1 MIWFAL
7 VCISFCRIFFLPF
20 CVLTQQ
26 RRGPIWC
33 IYISIYSHCKT
44 KFMQTSELK
53 LFSSTAVAVAQTS
66 NTNFWNVAGVLAWN
80 ERIDIFVALL
90 LMYAYYY
97 VHRDNELWMRT
108 LGMRVCVYVRNV
120 LSVCLHV
127 LHCWWWL
134 KHTASFKRSCDSM
147 CSRARSRRYICQGFH
162 NFSSSIH
169 ENNLC
174 CCLCAIASFR
184 FSLPWYYF
192 RLFGVY
198 SQ

>member
-7 VCISFCRIFFLPF
+7 VCISFCRIFFLSF

-66 NTNFWNVAGVLAWN
+66 NTNFWNVAGVLTWN

-120 LSVCLHV
+120 LCMSSCSSLLMMIKTYSVIQKELRLYVC
-127 LHCWWWL
+127 
-134 KHTASFKRSCDSM
+134 
-147 CSRARSRRYICQGFH
+147 AR
-162 NFSSSIH
+162 
-169 ENNLC
+169 
-174 CCLCAIASFR
+174 AIAQIY
-184 FSLPWYYF
+184 LP
-192 RLFGVY
+192 RL
-198 SQ
+198 SQF